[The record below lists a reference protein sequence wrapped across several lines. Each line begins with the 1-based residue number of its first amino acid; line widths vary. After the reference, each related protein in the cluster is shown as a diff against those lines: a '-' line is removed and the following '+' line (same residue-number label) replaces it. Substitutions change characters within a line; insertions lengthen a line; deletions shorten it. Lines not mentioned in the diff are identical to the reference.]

1 MLSANG
7 PQPVQ
12 CREIGCPHNP
22 CLHTMKTH
30 LFRPLFSLPTAL
42 LALVVAAG
50 SAPSAQATP
59 VAGTFT
65 LGGNT
70 TGTGPW
76 NMTSTDSTFS
86 SLRFV
91 FNSSIKFQDL
101 DSLIYTYDS
110 NLGGIGGG
118 APRSQVVLDTNGDTI
133 ADSFFV
139 IHWGPAGSFSDPTIG
154 NNLSTGNLLALTDNG
169 RYDLTGVGGS
179 GYTDRAAALAL
190 AQVNNWDVLRISII
204 LDSFGGNDRDFDI
217 HGVSVTSKSASV
229 PDAANTAVLLGAV
242 LAGLAIF
249 RRRFARS

>member
-1 MLSANG
+1 MLSPIG
-7 PQPVQ
+7 PLPVH
-12 CREIGCPHNP
+12 RRGIGCPHNP
-22 CLHTMKTH
+22 CLITMKSRS
-30 LFRPLFSLPTAL
+30 FRSLFSLPTAL
-42 LALVVAAG
+42 MALVVAAG
-50 SAPSAQATP
+50 SVPSAQATP

-139 IHWGPAGSFSDPTIG
+139 IHWGPAGSFSDTTIG

-169 RYDLTGVGGS
+169 RYDLSGVGGS
-179 GYTDRAAALAL
+179 AYTDRAAALAL
-190 AQVNNWDVLRISII
+190 PSNWDVLRISIL

-229 PDAANTAVLLGAV
+229 PDASNTALLFGAV
-242 LAGLAIF
+242 LAGLALL
-249 RRRFARS
+249 RRRLMRS